1 MDAAIGPDSQSDC
14 LTAALDYAS
23 RGLRVLPIAPGKKI
37 PCNTNGCTGASCIAD
52 VVRKWY
58 DRTPNAGVGIA
69 GGGPARLVIID
80 VDEEI
85 GAISFGVLQRSL
97 GPLPATASVR
107 TRRGRHLYFR
117 VPAAV
122 DMDSIRNSTGD
133 IAPKV
138 DIRATGGYVVAP
150 PTPGYSWDTDDE
162 IAELPIAWANR
173 LKSLSSNKYSSSAYA
188 KKAILGELDKV
199 INEPEGSRND
209 QLNRSAFAL
218 GQLVASGHLAREVV
232 RAMLIECAVRHAG
245 QSQREAESTVD
256 SGMASGGK
264 TPRRPNDRSQVTTE
278 NGVVDLN
285 PLLLYTQGGG
295 LSKDPNNATVI
306 LSLAPEWRGCFGWDQ
321 FAGRAVWTAPPKDY
335 GGIPWPADVG
345 DYVQDHHVTW
355 VQFALGIEY
364 RVQFSA
370 QAVLDGIHTAAHDN
384 GFHPL
389 RDYLT
394 RLEWD
399 GSERVDG
406 WLSTYLDA
414 DDSDYVANVGRWW
427 LVSCVA
433 RALRPGCQV
442 DHMLVL
448 EGDQGAGKSSA
459 VRILG
464 GDYYLGSLPD
474 FRDRKAAAESL
485 AGRWIVEVGEL
496 DALRGSA
503 ATRVKDFLSQ
513 TVDHFRPA
521 YGRLAITRPREC
533 VFVGTTNEGA
543 YLSDPTGGRR
553 FWPVRVG
560 RLYRE
565 DLLRNRD
572 QLWAEAVHLYRTG
585 TQWWPDQ
592 SHTPLISEQQES
604 RFQVDDWEP
613 TVASWCRAQPEFTIG
628 EVLSDA
634 LKIDIGKWDRTAQT
648 RVGAILHRLGYGSR
662 QVRRDGVRVRL
673 YSATASK

>member
-37 PCNTNGCTGASCIAD
+37 PCNTNGCTGASCIGD
-52 VVRKWY
+52 QVRRWY
-58 DRTPNAGVGIA
+58 ERTPNAGVGIA

-80 VDEEI
+80 VDGEI
-85 GAISFGVLQRSL
+85 GALSL
-97 GPLPATASVR
+97 SSLEQTIERLPRTATAR
-107 TRRGRHLYFR
+107 TRSGGRHLYFR
-117 VPAAV
+117 VPAAFNIEQ
-122 DMDSIRNSTGD
+122 IRNSASKLGPNLD
-133 IAPKV
+133 V
-138 DIRATGGYVVAP
+138 RGTGGYVVAP
-150 PTPGYSWDTDDE
+150 PTPGYTWVTDDE
-162 IAELPIAWANR
+162 IAELPKAWAER
-173 LKSLSSNKYSSSAYA
+173 IVSNTGQSKYTNA
-188 KKAILGELDKV
+188 AIRNELQRV
-199 INEPEGSRND
+199 IDEPEFSRND
-209 QLNRSAFAL
+209 QLNKSAFAL
-218 GQLVASGHLAREVV
+218 GQLVASGNLAREVV
-232 RAMLIECAVRHAG
+232 RTMLIECAIKHAG
-245 QSQREAESTVD
+245 QSQREAESTAD
-256 SGMASGGK
+256 SGLRAGAEH
-264 TPRRPNDRSQVTTE
+264 PREIPDRSKVTTE

-345 DYVQDHHVTW
+345 DYIQDHHVTW

-394 RLEWD
+394 RLQWD
-399 GSERVDG
+399 GEERVDG

-585 TQWWPDQ
+585 TQWWPDE

-634 LKIDIGKWDRTAQT
+634 LKIDIGKWDRAAQI

-662 QVRRDGVRVRL
+662 QVRRDGARVRL